1 MARARNIKPAIMDN
15 ERLAELP
22 FEARLLFVYLW
33 MLADREGR
41 LEDRPKR
48 IAAQALPYDRS
59 TDVGA
64 MLDSLHKAGFIE
76 RYEAQG
82 VACIQ
87 VVNFKKHQTPH
98 VRESASE
105 LPASTNLGE
114 AEHQPRPVQAQKRDD
129 THLAESVRRR
139 VIDRDGGRCLSCGS
153 DADLHVDH
161 IVPRASGGK
170 TEEGNLQTLCRACNQ
185 SKGSRNTTD
194 FRKHDLGKAKASP
207 RSPDSLIPDSLIVDS
222 AREALPAGADQPTK
236 RRRAQKT
243 SMPDDF
249 GLSDRVKAW
258 ATAKGF
264 DGLDEHLEA
273 FRRKATAHGY
283 TYVNWDDAFM
293 EAVREDWAKLRV
305 RRTGMAADGVGKF
318 V

>member
-1 MARARNIKPAIMDN
+1 MAP
-15 ERLAELP
+15 LT
-22 FEARLLFVYLW
+22 RLLFIYLW

-59 TDVGA
+59 ADVDA
-64 MLDSLHKAGFIE
+64 MLDELASTGFIK
-76 RYEAQG
+76 RYQ
-82 VACIQ
+82 VDSDKFIQ
-87 VVNFKKHQTPH
+87 IVNFVKHQSPH
-98 VRESASE
+98 GTERDSE
-105 LPASTNLGE
+105 MPDENGVITVYERTKNGYAKE
-114 AEHQPRPVQAQKRDD
+114 ARQ
-129 THLAESVRRR
+129 
-139 VIDRDGGRCLSCGS
+139 IDN
-153 DADLHVDH
+153 
-161 IVPRASGGK
+161 SGLTVK
-170 TEEGNLQTLCRACNQ
+170 KQNDNPLI
-185 SKGSRNTTD
+185 
-194 FRKHDLGKAKASP
+194 
-207 RSPDSLIPDSLIVDS
+207 PDSLIPDSLIVDS
-222 AREALPAGADQPTK
+222 AREALPAGAAQPTK

-258 ATAKGF
+258 AAAKGF

>member
-98 VRESASE
+98 VREQASE
-105 LPASTNLGE
+105 LPEKCSVTSLAVPEHHLGS
-114 AEHQPRPVQAQKRDD
+114 
-129 THLAESVRRR
+129 AES
-139 VIDRDGGRCLSCGS
+139 
-153 DADLHVDH
+153 
-161 IVPRASGGK
+161 
-170 TEEGNLQTLCRACNQ
+170 
-185 SKGSRNTTD
+185 
-194 FRKHDLGKAKASP
+194 SP